1 MVKIK
6 DDLDNLKEQAKIK
19 HYEIAAIAEE
29 VRALQNQINEKATEI
44 HSLKTKVSSLS
55 DSQTKSSQD

>member
-6 DDLDNLKEQAKIK
+6 DDLENLKEQAKIK

-29 VRALQNQINEKATEI
+29 VRALQNQINE
-44 HSLKTKVSSLS
+44 
-55 DSQTKSSQD
+55 